1 MLKRIHIS
9 PIDYLLPAK
18 ADTSLYRTLPVEM
31 KDLIRWKPN
40 ELDDLRRL
48 AIKRLL
54 FIIGCLKYP
63 CFLSLFHLKNSLQCM
78 KTNTVVVNPP
88 PPCVSY
94 AQGCGLEWALSGHK
108 SGVINTLKLRICRQE
123 HRERVVFSISGPSPK
138 WEVGEEVPVG
148 TSMTRP
154 INSVGGIH

>member
-48 AIKRLL
+48 AIKRRNNYD
-54 FIIGCLKYP
+54 CY
-63 CFLSLFHLKNSLQCM
+63 S
-78 KTNTVVVNPP
+78 
-88 PPCVSY
+88 
-94 AQGCGLEWALSGHK
+94 
-108 SGVINTLKLRICRQE
+108 
-123 HRERVVFSISGPSPK
+123 
-138 WEVGEEVPVG
+138 
-148 TSMTRP
+148 
-154 INSVGGIH
+154 